1 MLPAMSLSDSSITA
15 VLAAAQDKIR
25 ATAASIVAEVA
36 NNLLMQMKSAATYR
50 ERGLIAFAQIHIL
63 ESRDLFLTSFASALR
78 ESIGDDIGAKR
89 VDGAS
94 ADKVQTDWESI
105 SLVGDDQIEDSIS
118 FGRIGQL
125 ISHRCEAELRALD
138 GYMNALLQT
147 GWADPERN
155 PLRGQVLGLALH
167 KAIEKVTEEAATQ
180 KILGREFGQSMAK
193 AMPACYQAIVAD
205 LQQRGVK
212 PTDLSMRPPEAFNA
226 RPDPRPSGQGPGF
239 DDVRKA
245 WEASWQGRIEADPI
259 GSRDWEKS
267 ILGRH
272 SDPTDGDPQS
282 SAGLLDR
289 MLRGALPGPFGL
301 AHSGARLA
309 GDAEADVELMSL
321 LRRLNGG
328 ASFRGDSPETLRDS
342 GYGPYTRNAAPDFA
356 TSTGS
361 GSALGGYRVQPPS
374 SGLSGLMAANLIRAH
389 RDELLQASRGKLD
402 HLVIEVVSSLF
413 DQILSDA
420 RVPPQMARQI
430 ARLQLPV
437 LRAALVDG
445 SFFSSRRHPVRRFIN
460 RVASLACAFDS
471 FESGP
476 ARELLDQVSSL
487 VKEIVDGDFD
497 QLQVYDAKL
506 LQLERFVAAQ
516 THAEIRESAAAA
528 TLRGK
533 ELEWRVQQRFSQR
546 LFAALEPLALPA
558 FVRDFLA
565 GVWGQAIVMASN
577 RDGAE
582 SSHAQQ
588 LRQTGVALVTSIQ
601 PKRSPED
608 RKNFVVSLPG
618 LMSELTAGMKFAEWP
633 QAAQDEFFG
642 QLISQH
648 SGSLKGAMRSDLDHN
663 MLVRTLQSAFRMP
676 VPSAEEAAAEPEPEA
691 AEAKAPIVEQH
702 FSAAEVKAIGLISE
716 EAIDWSRH
724 PANEAR
730 AAVAKR
736 AAVAGTAPP
745 SAAQDVSAIAS
756 SPTVGATG
764 ELSYPTLSKLQ
775 LDEPNPAAGADAAAE
790 EPVESPE
797 LAPGLQLRD
806 HLQLGFS
813 YQLNLKDQWEKVRLS
828 YMSPGRTLFLF
839 SHGAKGR
846 ETVSMTS
853 RTLARLCEGGR
864 IRAHENAF
872 LIDRA
877 TQRARQQLQAI
888 GGHGTGAAA
897 A

>member
-1 MLPAMSLSDSSITA
+1 
-15 VLAAAQDKIR
+15 
-25 ATAASIVAEVA
+25 
-36 NNLLMQMKSAATYR
+36 
-50 ERGLIAFAQIHIL
+50 
-63 ESRDLFLTSFASALR
+63 
-78 ESIGDDIGAKR
+78 
-89 VDGAS
+89 
-94 ADKVQTDWESI
+94 
-105 SLVGDDQIEDSIS
+105 
-118 FGRIGQL
+118 
-125 ISHRCEAELRALD
+125 
-138 GYMNALLQT
+138 
-147 GWADPERN
+147 
-155 PLRGQVLGLALH
+155 
-167 KAIEKVTEEAATQ
+167 
-180 KILGREFGQSMAK
+180 
-193 AMPACYQAIVAD
+193 
-205 LQQRGVK
+205 
-212 PTDLSMRPPEAFNA
+212 
-226 RPDPRPSGQGPGF
+226 
-239 DDVRKA
+239 
-245 WEASWQGRIEADPI
+245 
-259 GSRDWEKS
+259 
-267 ILGRH
+267 
-272 SDPTDGDPQS
+272 
-282 SAGLLDR
+282 
-289 MLRGALPGPFGL
+289 
-301 AHSGARLA
+301 
-309 GDAEADVELMSL
+309 
-321 LRRLNGG
+321 
-328 ASFRGDSPETLRDS
+328 
-342 GYGPYTRNAAPDFA
+342 
-356 TSTGS
+356 
-361 GSALGGYRVQPPS
+361 
-374 SGLSGLMAANLIRAH
+374 
-389 RDELLQASRGKLD
+389 
-402 HLVIEVVSSLF
+402 
-413 DQILSDA
+413 
-420 RVPPQMARQI
+420 
-430 ARLQLPV
+430 
-437 LRAALVDG
+437 
-445 SFFSSRRHPVRRFIN
+445 
-460 RVASLACAFDS
+460 
-471 FESGP
+471 
-476 ARELLDQVSSL
+476 
-487 VKEIVDGDFD
+487 
-497 QLQVYDAKL
+497 
-506 LQLERFVAAQ
+506 
-516 THAEIRESAAAA
+516 
-528 TLRGK
+528 
-533 ELEWRVQQRFSQR
+533 
-546 LFAALEPLALPA
+546 
-558 FVRDFLA
+558 
-565 GVWGQAIVMASN
+565 VWGQAIVMASN

>member
-1 MLPAMSLSDSSITA
+1 MSMSDSSTTA
-15 VLAAAQDKIR
+15 VLAAAQDRIR

-63 ESRDLFLTSFASALR
+63 ESRELFLTSFASALR
-78 ESIGDDIGAKR
+78 ESIADDIGEKR
-89 VDGAS
+89 VDGAG
-94 ADKVQTDWESI
+94 ADKAKTDWASI

-125 ISHRCEAELRALD
+125 ISHRCEAELRELD
-138 GYMNALLQT
+138 GYANALLQT

-167 KAIEKVTEEAATQ
+167 KAIEKVTDEAATQ

-193 AMPACYQAIVAD
+193 AMPACYGAIVAD
-205 LQQRGVK
+205 LQSRGVK
-212 PTDLSMRPPEAFNA
+212 PTDLSMRPPEVFDA
-226 RPDPRPSGQGPGF
+226 RAGVRPAAQGPGL
-239 DDVRKA
+239 DDVRRA
-245 WEASWQGRIEADPI
+245 WEASWQGRIEADAI

-272 SDPTDGDPQS
+272 TGGVADGGDPES
-282 SAGLLDR
+282 SASLLDR
-289 MLRGALPGPFGL
+289 MLRGALPGPFGP
-301 AHSGARLA
+301 AQGGGRVAGA
-309 GDAEADVELMSL
+309 AEADVELMSL

-328 ASFRGDSPETLRDS
+328 ATFRGDPPETLRDS
-342 GYGPYTRNAAPDFA
+342 GYGPYTRDGAPDLA
-356 TSTGS
+356 SSTGP
-361 GSALGGYRVQPPS
+361 GSSIAAYRVQPPS

-460 RVASLACAFDS
+460 RVASLACAFDT
-471 FESGP
+471 FEAGP
-476 ARELLDQVSSL
+476 ARELLDQVGGL

-497 QLQVYDAKL
+497 QLEVYDAKL
-506 LQLERFVAAQ
+506 LELERFVAAQ

-546 LFAALEPLALPA
+546 LFVALEPLALPA

-565 GVWGQAIVMASN
+565 GVWAQAIVLASQ

-588 LRQTGVALVTSIQ
+588 LRRTGVALVTSIQ
-601 PKRSPED
+601 PKRSPEE
-608 RKNFVVSLPG
+608 RKHFVVALPG
-618 LMSELTAGMKFAEWP
+618 LMSELTAGMKFAAWP

-648 SGSLKGAMRSDLDHN
+648 SGSLKGTTRSDLDHN
-663 MLVRTLQSAFRMP
+663 MLVRNLQAAFRTP
-676 VPSAEEAAAEPEPEA
+676 VPSAGEAAEPESEP
-691 AEAKAPIVEQH
+691 AEVKAPVVEQR
-702 FSAAEVKAIGLISE
+702 FSAAEGKAIGLISE

-730 AAVAKR
+730 AAGAQK
-736 AAVAGTAPP
+736 AAGEGAAAPSAGPDAAASAGLAPP
-745 SAAQDVSAIAS
+745 
-756 SPTVGATG
+756 VGAAG
-764 ELSYPTLSKLQ
+764 ELSFPVLSPSP
-775 LDEPNPAAGADAAAE
+775 LDAPDPAAGAQGEAE

-839 SHGAKGR
+839 AHGAQGR
-846 ETVSMTS
+846 ETVSMTA

-877 TQRARQQLQAI
+877 TQRARQQLQAL
-888 GGHGTGAAA
+888 GRPGAGAAA